1 MTCGCMNK
9 GVAVLKSRQNIN
21 EALPTLFNPPPNFS
35 SITRKSKHPQTTA
48 KMMEYFTYK
57 KVKKHQAEK
66 KAAESLKSPLLDEK
80 DETFL
85 RRVISA
91 EGTPPPLP
99 TRPHGLAE
107 AGDFAGNASQ
117 MVVHDGNTV
126 AADEEGHRRSSKD
139 KGKGKAKESE
149 KGVDTEGKKGGRFLF
164 ITSKIGTKKHKDGLK
179 ADSNVVTPNEAA
191 SEENDINKVLEDL
204 NLSAVNNRAFS
215 ISDESQQ
222 VLQKFTVILKDVV
235 NGAPTAYD
243 DLVGLL
249 EDSQGTLAKSYDHLP
264 SFLQKLV
271 TQLPDKL
278 TKNLAPELLAVAT
291 EAKAFNATSAGASG
305 GAEGLGGAAGLGAA
319 AMKFLKPTSLKDLVT
334 KPGAV
339 ASMLKAIMNALKL
352 RWPAFMG
359 TNVLL
364 SLGLFVLLFVF
375 WYCHKRGR
383 EVRLEREAK
392 VDSEGRIIE
401 LDDDVMLPGPNGEPS
416 SSTSHQRPS
425 GSSRR
430 NTDRE
435 REREHGSSSREH
447 RSRPSSHDERE
458 REREHRSSRE
468 TRSRPSSRERE
479 RERDREHRHE
489 RRERDREHEREREH
503 VERRPTSKRSRSE
516 EKEHRRREKDRDV
529 ERERR

>member
-1 MTCGCMNK
+1 
-9 GVAVLKSRQNIN
+9 
-21 EALPTLFNPPPNFS
+21 
-35 SITRKSKHPQTTA
+35 
-48 KMMEYFTYK
+48 MMEYFAYK

-66 KAAESLKSPLLDEK
+66 KAAAVQQSPLLDEK
-80 DETFL
+80 DESFL

-99 TRPHGLAE
+99 ARPHGLPE
-107 AGDFAGNASQ
+107 AGDFTGNASQ

-126 AADEEGHRRSSKD
+126 AEEEGHRRSSKD
-139 KGKGKAKESE
+139 KGKGKEKENE
-149 KGVDTEGKKGGRFLF
+149 KSAETDGKKHGRFAFL
-164 ITSKIGTKKHKDGLK
+164 SRVGTKKHKDGLK
-179 ADSNVVTPNEAA
+179 PDTKVVTPNEAA
-191 SEENDINKVLEDL
+191 AEENDINKVLEDL
-204 NLSAVNNRAFS
+204 NLSAINNRAFS

-222 VLQKFTVILKDVV
+222 VLQKFTVVLKDLV
-235 NGAPTAYD
+235 NGVPTAYD

-291 EAKAFNATSAGASG
+291 EAQAFNSASAAASG
-305 GAEGLGGAAGLGAA
+305 GAEAAGGAAGLGAA

-339 ASMLKAIMNALKL
+339 VSMLKAIMNALKL

-401 LDDDVMLPGPNGEPS
+401 LEDDVMLPRPNGES
-416 SSTSHQRPS
+416 SSSHSRPS
-425 GSSRR
+425 TSRR
-430 NTDRE
+430 NTERE
-435 REREHGSSSREH
+435 REREHGSSREH
-447 RSRPSSHDERE
+447 RSGHSSHERD
-458 REREHRSSRE
+458 REHGSSRE
-468 TRSRPSSRERE
+468 NRSRQSSRE

-489 RRERDREHEREREH
+489 RRERDREHDREREH
-503 VERRPTSKRSRSE
+503 VDRRPTSKRSE
-516 EKEHRRREKDRDV
+516 EKEHRRRDRDREV
-529 ERERR
+529 EKERR

>member
-1 MTCGCMNK
+1 
-9 GVAVLKSRQNIN
+9 
-21 EALPTLFNPPPNFS
+21 
-35 SITRKSKHPQTTA
+35 
-48 KMMEYFTYK
+48 MMEYFAYK

-66 KAAESLKSPLLDEK
+66 KAAAGQQSPLLDEK
-80 DETFL
+80 DESFL

-99 TRPHGLAE
+99 ARPHGLPE
-107 AGDFAGNASQ
+107 AGDFTGNASQ
-117 MVVHDGNTV
+117 MVVHDENTV
-126 AADEEGHRRSSKD
+126 AKEEGHRRSSKD
-139 KGKGKAKESE
+139 KGKGKEKGSE
-149 KGVDTEGKKGGRFLF
+149 KGVETEGKKSGRFAFL
-164 ITSKIGTKKHKDGLK
+164 SRVGTKKHKDGLK
-179 ADSNVVTPNEAA
+179 PDTKVVTPNEAA
-191 SEENDINKVLEDL
+191 AEENDINKVLEDL
-204 NLSAVNNRAFS
+204 NLSAINNRAFS
-215 ISDESQQ
+215 ISEESQQ
-222 VLQKFTVILKDVV
+222 VLQKFTVILKDLV
-235 NGAPTAYD
+235 NGVPTAYD

-249 EDSQGTLAKSYDHLP
+249 DDSQGTLAKSYDHLP

-291 EAKAFNATSAGASG
+291 EAQAFNSASAAASG
-305 GAEGLGGAAGLGAA
+305 GAEAAGGAAGLGAA

-339 ASMLKAIMNALKL
+339 VSMLKAIMNALKL

-401 LDDDVMLPGPNGEPS
+401 LEDDVMLPGPNGES
-416 SSTSHQRPS
+416 SSSHSRPS
-425 GSSRR
+425 ASRR
-430 NTDRE
+430 NT
-435 REREHGSSSREH
+435 EREHGSTREH
-447 RSRPSSHDERE
+447 RSRHSSHERD
-458 REREHRSSRE
+458 REHRSSRE
-468 TRSRPSSRERE
+468 NRSRHSSRE

-489 RRERDREHEREREH
+489 RRERDREHDREREH
-503 VERRPTSKRSRSE
+503 VERRPTSKRSE
-516 EKEHRRREKDRDV
+516 EKEHRRRDRDQEV
-529 ERERR
+529 KKERR

>member
-1 MTCGCMNK
+1 
-9 GVAVLKSRQNIN
+9 
-21 EALPTLFNPPPNFS
+21 
-35 SITRKSKHPQTTA
+35 
-48 KMMEYFTYK
+48 MMEYFTYK

-66 KAAESLKSPLLDEK
+66 KAAEGKQSPLLDEK
-80 DETFL
+80 DESFL

-91 EGTPPPLP
+91 EGIPPPLP
-99 TRPHGLAE
+99 ARPQELTV
-107 AGDFAGNASQ
+107 AGDFSGNASQ

-126 AADEEGHRRSSKD
+126 AEEEKRRSSKD
-139 KGKGKAKESE
+139 KGKGKEKEKENIETEAK
-149 KGVDTEGKKGGRFLF
+149 KPGRFSFL
-164 ITSKIGTKKHKDGLK
+164 SRVGTKKHKDKDGLK
-179 ADSNVVTPNEAA
+179 PASGVVTPNEAA
-191 SEENDINKVLEDL
+191 AEENDINKVLEDL
-204 NLSAVNNRAFS
+204 NLSAINNRAFS

-222 VLQKFTVILKDVV
+222 VLQKFTVILKDLV
-235 NGAPTAYD
+235 NGVPTAYD

-249 EDSQGTLAKSYDHLP
+249 DDSQGTLAKSYDHLP

-291 EAKAFNATSAGASG
+291 EAQAFNSASAAASG
-305 GAEGLGGAAGLGAA
+305 GEAAAGGAAGLGAA

-339 ASMLKAIMNALKL
+339 VSMLKAIMNALKL

-401 LDDDVMLPGPNGEPS
+401 LEDDAMLPGPNGES
-416 SSTSHQRPS
+416 SHQRP
-425 GSSRR
+425 RATHR
-430 NTDRE
+430 DTE
-435 REREHGSSSREH
+435 RENEHGSRREH
-447 RSRPSSHDERE
+447 RSSPSSRDRDHE

-468 TRSRPSSRERE
+468 NRSRQSSRE

-489 RRERDREHEREREH
+489 RRERERDH
-503 VERRPTSKRSRSE
+503 VERRPTSNRSE
-516 EKEHRRREKDRDV
+516 EKKSRRRDRDREV